1 MSITFNNWNEYTV
14 DVSGSLDWDALTGY
28 PMWIP
33 FEAIRQAAF
42 ERMKAQLSRPESSYP
57 AVIRTPIEVG
67 RKITVLDWTVLK
79 NTINDYMFNPWYTSG
94 SYYTNYVPWLDGR
107 SSLDGVNVLPEWTW
121 ASLKA
126 FAGISDDLDMVIGEN
141 AGAAISRVAGALKSM
156 LNQLYLLKRGQ
167 ILVGMTGVIDRR
179 SLGRDDQGN
188 YYFATAEE
196 AMASARARF
205 AAGSFDTEYWS
216 NSIAGDTFYRSA
228 CCGLFNLSYA
238 YRYGGSYLA
247 VVGAASAAGLSVTRV
262 VNSFDWGQ
270 AYKVYAFSYGETATP
285 NVTISDPSA
294 SPSIPATSGVYHI
307 MATLNAH
314 KNFTSPMAFVVK
326 IGDETAP
333 CPLDPILSGWPG
345 TTSDAKLAGAFTRP
359 YSPNLTTGETGIW
372 VLDFKVTD
380 GLKLIS

>member
-1 MSITFNNWNEYTV
+1 MPITFNNWNEYTG
-14 DVSGSLDWDALTGY
+14 DVSGSLNWDTLTGY

-67 RKITVLDWTVLK
+67 RKIAVSDWNALK
-79 NTINDYMFNPWYTSG
+79 NTINDYMFNPLYTSG
-94 SYYTNYVPWLDGR
+94 SYYTNFVPWLDGR

-141 AGAAISRVAGALKSM
+141 AGAAISRVAGALKNM

-167 ILVGMTGVIDRR
+167 ILVSMTGVIDRR

-205 AAGSFDTEYWS
+205 AAGNFDTEYWS
-216 NSIAGDTFYRSA
+216 NSIAPYGGRY
-228 CCGLFNLSYA
+228 NLSYA

-247 VVGAASAAGLSVTRV
+247 VVGAASAAGFSVARV

-270 AYKVYAFSYGETATP
+270 AYKVYALAYGEDVAGGVIT
-285 NVTISDPSA
+285 DPIP
-294 SPSIPATSGVYHI
+294 SPSIPVTSGVYSI
-307 MATLNAH
+307 MTTLAVP
-314 KNFTSPMAFVVK
+314 KNFTSPMAFAVK
-326 IGDETAP
+326 VGDETAP
-333 CPLDPILSGWPG
+333 CPLDPIISGWPG
-345 TTSDAKLAGAFTRP
+345 TDWDRKLAGALTREYTP
-359 YSPNLTTGETGIW
+359 YLTTGETGIW